1 MTTALY
7 RPSPLP
13 AALPSAALPLAPAP
27 LAPVPRPRSAPP
39 HDPAPHDPAPPSR
52 RPGGV
57 RVMPQLE
64 PARLAG
70 LAEPVS
76 WPRGAE
82 LRPDDG
88 EPDPGERALRYSVER
103 TLRLALEVVSGH
115 RPPGQLTG
123 LVSESVLRYVMLAA
137 GQADLRQRWSPPVP
151 ARHRAAPPTTAGISP
166 GAGLRALR
174 TCIPTDGVAEVSAV
188 WRRRGRYRALAARFD
203 TVEADPERSQLWRCT
218 ALRLG

>member
-7 RPSPLP
+7 RPSPPPALVPP
-13 AALPSAALPLAPAP
+13 AAPPLAPMP
-27 LAPVPRPRSAPP
+27 LPGPGSAPP
-39 HDPAPHDPAPPSR
+39 RQPAPPAR
-52 RPGGV
+52 QPGGV

-64 PARLAG
+64 PTLLTG
-70 LAEPVS
+70 LAEPAS
-76 WPRGAE
+76 WPRPPRLHPEEEEA
-82 LRPDDG
+82 
-88 EPDPGERALRYSVER
+88 DPGERALRCGVER

-123 LVSESVLRYVMLAA
+123 LVSEPVLRYVMLAA
-137 GQADLRQRWSPPVP
+137 SRADLRQRWSPPVP
-151 ARHRAAPPTTAGISP
+151 ARHRAALPGTPGISP

-174 TCIPTDGVAEVSAV
+174 TCIPTEGVAEVSAV

-203 TVEADPERSQLWRCT
+203 ATPADPPRSQLWRCT